1 MTIEYIY
8 PFFIFAGL
16 VIIGVLFYI
25 RYLTKKA
32 IRSILECIDLNT
44 KLNYD
49 LHRFLPEVIPVLK
62 KINIDD
68 LFYSI
73 HYLNSTLVKE
83 NTENQNLIEKT
94 LGRGDYRIHMGIMP
108 RHSRGEQ
115 YYLNMI
121 VLEILSHIIEMDVL
135 IKIKVIH
142 EAFYKFS
149 QLQTFIL
156 HDTKNLAQF
165 IEFLSYNVLH
175 LETPDR
181 QERFISYLKETLPA
195 QSRRGAKIISI
206 MEMKKETDTGKS
218 DKSTINLKGLLEDLA
233 NHYHL
238 NYTIMGEGSITAEE
252 YKVNSI
258 FINLLKNVYDKSLEE
273 HDLTC
278 HIDIIADGNN
288 IKVVIA
294 DSGSPIKD
302 NARLFE
308 PFYST
313 KAGRGGLGIGLFQ
326 AQNIAHAMNGDVKVL
341 PQAIGAAFEITL
353 PAEQNM

>member
-8 PFFIFAGL
+8 PFFILTGL
-16 VIIGVLFYI
+16 VIIGVLIYI
-25 RYLTKKA
+25 RYLTRKA
-32 IRSILECIDLNT
+32 IRSLLECIDLNT
-44 KLNYD
+44 KLDYD
-49 LHRFLPEVIPVLK
+49 LHRFLPDVIPLLK
-62 KINIDD
+62 KINVDD
-68 LFYSI
+68 LFYTI
-73 HYLNSTLVKE
+73 HYLNTTLVKE
-83 NTENQNLIEKT
+83 NTANRSPIEKKIE
-94 LGRGDYRIHMGIMP
+94 RGDYRISMGIVP

-115 YYLNMI
+115 YYMNMI
-121 VLEILSHIIEMDVL
+121 VLELLAHIIEMDVL

-181 QERFISYLKETLPA
+181 QERFLSYLKETLPA
-195 QSRRGAKIISI
+195 QSRRGAKIISLL
-206 MEMKKETDTGKS
+206 EMKKETDIDKS
-218 DKSTINLKGLLEDLA
+218 VKSTINLKSLLEDMA

-238 NYTIMGEGSITAEE
+238 NYTIKGEGTIIAEE

-258 FINLLKNVYDKSLEE
+258 LINLLKNVYDKSLEE
-273 HDLTC
+273 RDLTC

-288 IKVVIA
+288 VKVVIA
-294 DSGSPIKD
+294 DSGRPIKD
-302 NARLFE
+302 SARIFE

-313 KAGRGGLGIGLFQ
+313 KPGRGGLGIGLFQ
-326 AQNIAHAMNGDVKVL
+326 AQNLARAMNGDVKVL
-341 PQAIGAAFEITL
+341 PQAIGAAFEITFPL
-353 PAEQNM
+353 Q

>member
-8 PFFIFAGL
+8 PFFILTGL
-16 VIIGVLFYI
+16 VIIGVLIYI
-25 RYLTKKA
+25 RYLTRKA
-32 IRSILECIDLNT
+32 IRSLLECIDLNT
-44 KLNYD
+44 KLDYD
-49 LHRFLPEVIPVLK
+49 LHRFLPDVIPLLK
-62 KINIDD
+62 KINVDD
-68 LFYSI
+68 LFYTI
-73 HYLNSTLVKE
+73 HYLNTTLVKE
-83 NTENQNLIEKT
+83 NTANRSPIEKT
-94 LGRGDYRIHMGIMP
+94 LERGDYRISMGIVP

-115 YYLNMI
+115 YYMNMI
-121 VLEILSHIIEMDVL
+121 VLEILAHVIEMDVL

-195 QSRRGAKIISI
+195 QSRRGAKIISLL
-206 MEMKKETDTGKS
+206 EMKKETDTGKS
-218 DKSTINLKGLLEDLA
+218 DKSTINLKSLLEDMA

-238 NYTIMGEGSITAEE
+238 NYTINGEGSITAEE
-252 YKVNSI
+252 YKINSI

-273 HDLTC
+273 RDLTC
-278 HIDIIADGNN
+278 HIDIISDGNN
-288 IKVVIA
+288 VKVVIA

-302 NARLFE
+302 SARIFE

-313 KAGRGGLGIGLFQ
+313 KPGRGGLGVGLFQ
-326 AQNIAHAMNGDVKVL
+326 AQNIARAMNGDIKVL
-341 PQAIGAAFEITL
+341 PQAIGAAFEITFPL
-353 PAEQNM
+353 QQNM